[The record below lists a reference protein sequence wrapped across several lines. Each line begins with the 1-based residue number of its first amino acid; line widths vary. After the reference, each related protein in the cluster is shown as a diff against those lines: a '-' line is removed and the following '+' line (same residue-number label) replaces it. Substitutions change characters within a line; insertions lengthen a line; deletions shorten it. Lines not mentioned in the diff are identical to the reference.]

1 MIPLES
7 PVPEIGPPGSESGGR
22 KRTHG
27 TRPAARLRKRRI
39 SHRPPTGYAPLLDST
54 EARYSGSTGRGGTTN
69 RVSPS
74 SYGGCE
80 GVAGRAMGRWPGAVS
95 PSVDSFS
102 WRRSVSSPRELGA
115 AGRMGYPARAPS
127 ARAMRC
133 HASRC
138 GVARGRCRTS
148 RRTERTTWT
157 PSLSNRSRSHVTWV
171 RAHAVPAARSRS
183 SCIST

>member
-39 SHRPPTGYAPLLDST
+39 SHRGYAPLLAT
-54 EARYSGSTGRGGTTN
+54 EADIRDR
-69 RVSPS
+69 RAWRDVA
-74 SYGGCE
+74 CE
-80 GVAGRAMGRWPGAVS
+80 GVAGQPWGEAGRGEPD
-95 PSVDSFS
+95 DSFS
-102 WRRSVSSPRELGA
+102 WRSVSSPRELGA

-127 ARAMRC
+127 ADALPCLALRRGPRQMQNEPADRADDLD
-133 HASRC
+133 
-138 GVARGRCRTS
+138 G
-148 RRTERTTWT
+148 
-157 PSLSNRSRSHVTWV
+157 LSNRSRSHVTWV